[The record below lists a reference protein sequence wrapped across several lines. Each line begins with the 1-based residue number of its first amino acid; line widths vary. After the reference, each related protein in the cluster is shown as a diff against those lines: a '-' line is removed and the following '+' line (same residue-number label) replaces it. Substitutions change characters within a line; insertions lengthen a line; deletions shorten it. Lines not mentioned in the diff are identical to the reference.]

1 MMPIATCARGTLS
14 ANVTL
19 ALADARA
26 RPGGM
31 LAVRVRHRSGET
43 IGMWDADD
51 PVAHAIL
58 DIVEAQRELADAIAD
73 YAGRGVGGHAAI
85 NAAVEKRDV
94 AGERLEGALEDR
106 DSWPDPMLGL
116 R

>member
-1 MMPIATCARGTLS
+1 MQKPDFQSKYSDDEAFY
-14 ANVTL
+14 
-19 ALADARA
+19 ARA
-26 RPGGM
+26 DLLRPM
-31 LAVRVRHRSGET
+31 F
-43 IGMWDADD
+43 GMWDACD

-94 AGERLEGALEDR
+94 AGERLEANLLQFAG
-106 DSWPDPMLGL
+106 GCVT
-116 R
+116 